1 MTSMQ
6 LAQRAMGIIR
16 IPGDPAS
23 LQADIALTILGV
35 INSAIARYYI
45 NSPGHRKT
53 TPITSL
59 IQAPQSISVALTNGS
74 RTITGGSPTY
84 DSRVGDTLLIGSRKH
99 VLGPQGTL
107 REPWHQS
114 SGTYSGTLYDD
125 AVAIF
130 SPIRTVAG
138 TVIYNEERRLLFLN
152 ETPIAEDELQNV
164 PRRTGSPQYY
174 SVENLG
180 DVVGSGLRAFLRIHP
195 MPTEASTIRFLGAIE
210 PQTLTL
216 ANLQTPVTMYMPDS
230 DIETFI
236 IPFISAELSTTS
248 LWPEGASRELAFK
261 RGDDTQQLLRLY
273 HEPTGGVGRVIT
285 PAGY

>member
-6 LAQRAMGIIR
+6 LAQRAMGIVR
-16 IPGDPAS
+16 LPGDPAS
-23 LQADIALTILGV
+23 LAADVALSVVGA
-35 INSAIARYYI
+35 INSAISRYYI

-59 IQAPQSISVALTNGS
+59 VQAPQSVTVSLTNGS
-74 RTITGGSPTY
+74 RTITGGTPTY
-84 DSRVGDTLLIGSRKH
+84 DSRVGDTLLIGSRKY

-107 REPWHQS
+107 REPWHLT
-114 SGTYSGTLYDD
+114 SGSYTGTLYDD

-138 TVIYNEERRLLFLN
+138 SVIYNEERRLVFIS
-152 ETPIAEDELQNV
+152 ETPIAEDQLQNI
-164 PRRTGSPQYY
+164 PRTTGSPQYY

-180 DVVGSGLRAFLRIHP
+180 DVIGSGLRAFLRIIP
-195 MPTEASTIRFLGAIE
+195 FPTEASTIRFLGSIE

-236 IPFISAELSTTS
+236 IPFISAELATTS
-248 LWPEGASRELAFK
+248 FWPEGADRQLAYK
-261 RGDDTQQLLRLY
+261 RGDDTEQLLRLY
-273 HEPTGGVGRVIT
+273 HEPTGGVGRVLT

>member
-6 LAQRAMGIIR
+6 LAQRAMGIVGL
-16 IPGDPAS
+16 PGDPAS
-23 LQADIALTILGV
+23 LQADIALALVGAL
-35 INSAIARYYI
+35 NSAVARYYI

-59 IQAPQSISVALTNGS
+59 VQAPQSITVSLTNGS
-74 RTITGGSPTY
+74 RAITGGSPAY
-84 DSRVGDTLLIGSRKH
+84 DSRVGDTLLIGSRKY

-107 REPWHQS
+107 REPWHLA
-114 SGTYSGTLYDD
+114 SGSYTGTLYDD

-138 TVIYNEERRLLFLN
+138 AVVYNEERRLMFIS
-152 ETPIAEDELQNV
+152 ETPIAEDQLQNI
-164 PRRTGSPQYY
+164 PRQTGSPQYY

-180 DVVGSGLRAFLRIHP
+180 DVVGSGLRAFLRIIP
-195 MPTEASTIRFLGAIE
+195 FPTEASTIRFLGAIE

-236 IPFISAELSTTS
+236 IPFVAAELSTTS
-248 LWPEGASRELAFK
+248 LWPEGASRELAFR
-261 RGDDTQQLLRLY
+261 RGEDTQQLLRLY
-273 HEPTGGVGRVIT
+273 HEPTGGVGRVLT